1 MLLILVLIVA
11 GNMASILEVDDDMG
25 HTFIQVHPF
34 PWMAV
39 TFLFSFLKNYAVTIV
54 LGSDP
59 SWQWRWEVCL
69 QFPSVNEAGNWPI
82 NLKCN
87 SSVHL
92 IQETVKQR
100 RWPCDNDVGYV
111 TVWTCTQKRR
121 ARCDKAYS
129 RLFFIMGCSRL
140 SVLVSRMHRTGFP
153 SELSLY

>member
-1 MLLILVLIVA
+1 MMIWA
-11 GNMASILEVDDDMG
+11 TPSYRSILPLEW
-25 HTFIQVHPF
+25 QL
-34 PWMAV
+34 
-39 TFLFSFLKNYAVTIV
+39 LFCLVSWRIV
-54 LGSDP
+54 LSQLFWVLTHHDNG
-59 SWQWRWEVCL
+59 RWEVCL

-87 SSVHL
+87 SSAHL